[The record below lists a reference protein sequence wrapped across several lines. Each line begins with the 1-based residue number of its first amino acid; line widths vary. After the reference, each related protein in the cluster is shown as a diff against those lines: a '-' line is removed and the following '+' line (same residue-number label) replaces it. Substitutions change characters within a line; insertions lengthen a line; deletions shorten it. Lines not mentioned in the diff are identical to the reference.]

1 MNVLFIGDVMGR
13 PGRRAVVRFLPDLR
27 RELQVDVV
35 LANGEN
41 LAAGAGLTHDTAG
54 EMFAAGVDLLTSGNH
69 LFDKREGHG
78 YIEREDRLVRPAN
91 YPPGTPGAVI
101 AVVDAPGGKL
111 AVGCVLGRVF
121 MKPFDDP
128 FRAVDALVE
137 TARSRD
143 ARYMIVDVHAEAS
156 SEKMALGWYLDGRV
170 SAVLGTHT
178 HIPTADERVLPGG
191 TAYISDVGMTGPYD
205 SVIGMEKNAVIAH
218 FVTGLHH
225 KFQPATRDIRFYAVL
240 IDMDEA
246 TGRARSIRRIAL
258 ELAEGE
264 SA

>member
-1 MNVLFIGDVMGR
+1 MKLIFNALKKVEGLKVYETKLPDYLFTNLD
-13 PGRRAVVRFLPDLR
+13 PSQFLP
-27 RELQVDVV
+27 E
-35 LANGEN
+35 EFKM
-41 LAAGAGLTHDTAG
+41 AARIEHFEGAYTTFLKN
-54 EMFAAGVDLLTSGNH
+54 SGRIAE
-69 LFDKREGHG
+69 FIKKE
-78 YIEREDRLVRPAN
+78 V
-91 YPPGTPGAVI
+91 YPPGTPGAVL

-137 TARSRD
+137 PARSRD
-143 ARYMIVDVHAEAS
+143 ARYMIIDVHAEAS

-240 IDMDEA
+240 IDLDEA

-258 ELAEGE
+258 ELGEGE